1 MTALY
6 ARLDAQNRVDN
17 AKAEQALKANGLKF
31 VEPNAAE
38 VPQWR
43 AAVSAAMDDMAAK
56 GSFSAGLLAEVRRHL
71 QDYRKARP
79 VAQAPGSRP

>member
-1 MTALY
+1 MPRTAI
-6 ARLDAQNRVDN
+6 DN

-38 VPQWR
+38 VPEWR
-43 AAVSAAMDDMAAK
+43 AAVSAAMDGMAAK
-56 GSFSAGLLAEVRRHL
+56 GTFSADLLAEVRRHL

-79 VAQAPGSRP
+79 AARVSGARP